1 MPTDHRLHIGVTGH
15 RLPPKLPE
23 ASEAPLRALI
33 DRIFAEVAGAAR
45 DTTIVSALAE
55 GSDRII
61 AEAGLAA
68 GFKLEAVLPFKRA
81 EYMRDFK
88 TGESRAEFEQ
98 LLARAAAV
106 IELDGAAD
114 KRPPAYEAA
123 GLSMLAKIG
132 VLFAIWDGKAAAGIG
147 GTEEIVGRALA
158 DGILVVWVEPTNPD
172 AIRVSLSG
180 GGDTPAAKAAAD
192 PIDCFHTSDV
202 ASLARAIKAQRR

>member
-1 MPTDHRLHIGVTGH
+1 MPTDYRLHIGVTGH

-23 ASEAPLRALI
+23 ASEAPLRTLI

-45 DTTIVSALAE
+45 DTTIVSSLAE

-88 TGESRAEFEQ
+88 TSESRVEFEQ
-98 LLARAAAV
+98 LLARASAV
-106 IELDGAAD
+106 IELEGAAD
-114 KRPPAYEAA
+114 KRPHAYEAA
-123 GLSMLAKIG
+123 GLYMLAEIG
-132 VLFAIWDGKAAAGIG
+132 VLFAIWDGKAAAGVG
-147 GTEEIVGRALA
+147 GTEEIVGRAIA

-172 AIRVSLSG
+172 AIRVSLSS
-180 GGDTPAAKAAAD
+180 GGDTAGAKTTAHPKDSFRTA
-192 PIDCFHTSDV
+192 DV
-202 ASLARAIKAQRR
+202 ASVAHAIKAQRR